1 MSTLDFMRRKRFINT
16 LVSDV
21 KLSYAEQDGPPHVR
35 GNTIIMPPYK
45 AGMTQEQDTAWM
57 ESLLTLCYSAMPE
70 NRADLLPISDK
81 RVDMEG
87 SMGFIY
93 NMVCKH
99 NHQQKRWG
107 MLAGADE
114 IVQKSLD
121 QFYASVNVEECNP
134 ETQAMLALDVLS
146 RGDWCLG
153 TDYAITH
160 NLSVEGKEKLDKLM
174 SVYPEYNSIRE
185 SGEAN
190 YELSKKIYELLFD
203 EQYDEEQQQNGDD
216 ESDDGDG
223 ENQEGEQE
231 AQAGGKGEG
240 EGSDGEEGEGEEEV
254 EGKAP
259 PSKDNRMGTPIPA
272 STIGHNQENSPYKDN
287 GGAIEALKVVEKAIK
302 DEPEE
307 TARARKAKECV
318 TSSLSTK
325 VRNVLKVMA
334 QARYQGGKKRGK
346 INKRSIASIS
356 TGNDR
361 IFRTKEVKDVVDTAV
376 MLLVDC
382 SGSMSGS
389 KYTHAIAATGM
400 LVDCM
405 TKLHIPVEVQGF
417 TYSWSGSSCHNALNY
432 MFKPF
437 NRTITADQL
446 INNMGGNAVDL
457 MGNADAESLL
467 HAYDS
472 LMKQKAKRK
481 IMIVLSDGEPAD
493 GHNPDRFLRDVCK
506 DIEKSRHCELYAI
519 GIETRAVKDYYSNYV
534 MIDDTKELEDKLLSL
549 IKDAII

>member
-21 KLSYAEQDGPPHVR
+21 KLSYSEQDGPPHVR
-35 GNTIIMPPYK
+35 GKTIIMPPYK

-70 NRADLLPISDK
+70 NRADLLPIADK

-121 QFYASVNVEECNP
+121 TFYSSLLLEECSV
-134 ETQAMLALDVLS
+134 ETQAMLAFDVHC
-146 RGDWCLG
+146 RRMWCLN
-153 TDYAITH
+153 TDYGIHYNISDEAF
-160 NLSVEGKEKLDKLM
+160 EKYEKLFPLV
-174 SVYPEYNSIRE
+174 SEYSRIRE
-185 SGEAN
+185 SGGVN
-190 YELSKKIYELLFD
+190 YELAKKIYEILFD

-216 ESDDGDG
+216 ESDNGDG

-231 AQAGGKGEG
+231 AQAGGKGER
-240 EGSDGEEGEGEEEV
+240 EGSDGEEGEGKEEV

-259 PSKDNRMGTPIPA
+259 PSKDNRMGTPVPA

-287 GGAIEALKVVEKAIK
+287 GQFIEALKVVEKVIK
-302 DEPEE
+302 DGPGE
-307 TARARKAKECV
+307 TSRAREAKKCV

-417 TYSWSGSSCHNALNY
+417 TYGWEDHRGCAINY

-437 NRTITADQL
+437 GKTIVSDQL
-446 INNMGGNAVDL
+446 INNMGGSDVNL

-493 GHNPDRFLRDVCK
+493 GYNPDRFLMDVCK

-534 MIDDTKELEDKLLSL
+534 MIDDTKELEDKLLTL